1 VLLATFPGIS
11 KISRY
16 DMDRWGNFWSFT
28 SGSAR
33 RIFED
38 VFSPGNV
45 EIGVHGNV
53 LAAIAF
59 LHGLGTEELTEDEL
73 NHLDPDYE
81 VMITVRAR
89 KSEAS

>member
-1 VLLATFPGIS
+1 
-11 KISRY
+11 
-16 DMDRWGNFWSFT
+16 MDRWGNFWSFT